1 MNSQIKLGEMVGVV
15 LISCPLLGE
24 PGRCHNRPASM
35 LAGAPPCV
43 NGVEGASG
51 KGIDVGGLFCI
62 WSVTQKNSEQTCFD
76 LVNKSGS
83 SVQNSR
89 GRARVGVLLLV
100 TGPPGLDSA
109 QYCSIVFLFL
119 LSPEPKQL

>member
-1 MNSQIKLGEMVGVV
+1 
-15 LISCPLLGE
+15 
-24 PGRCHNRPASM
+24 
-35 LAGAPPCV
+35 
-43 NGVEGASG
+43 
-51 KGIDVGGLFCI
+51 
-62 WSVTQKNSEQTCFD
+62 VTQKNSEQTCFD

-100 TGPPGLDSA
+100 TGPPRLDSA